1 MCYLTNAVLLC
12 SSKTKKTN
20 SPSAGFLPIWYRVI
34 IIPKTQTE
42 KLIVPASRFQ
52 TPLSKRCLSLG
63 NVSEQ
68 RRSER
73 SWWVWLHLWTSLSP
87 VRMDV
92 LWICDVVPPLYKYL
106 VQMELCC
113 WDGRSS
119 QPVISQG
126 RTQYD
131 SISTAG
137 KWSMPC
143 SARHWALI
151 WPDKTFSSHIML
163 IKG

>member
-1 MCYLTNAVLLC
+1 MCGIPPNLIQTDYHPQNTDRKAHCVC
-12 SSKTKKTN
+12 EPVPN
-20 SPSAGFLPIWYRVI
+20 SPLKASPVFGKCQQAAAF
-34 IIPKTQTE
+34 QTE
-42 KLIVPASRFQ
+42 LVGL
-52 TPLSKRCLSLG
+52 TPLVDVALS
-63 NVSEQ
+63 
-68 RRSER
+68 RM
-73 SWWVWLHLWTSLSP
+73 WT
-87 VRMDV
+87 DV

-137 KWSMPC
+137 KWSMPW
-143 SARHWALI
+143 SARHRALI
-151 WPDKTFSSHIML
+151 WPCKTFSPHIML
-163 IKG
+163 IKD